1 MKQRRKP
8 LILKARRWFPLLM
21 GGAAM
26 QINLSGCDP
35 EVRSSILTGIQ
46 TSLTGLLTSVID
58 AFFLSISGAADTD
71 TTATTT
77 TTVVKA
83 VYETAQMFVA

>member
-26 QINLSGCDP
+26 QVNLSGCDP
-35 EVRSSILTGIQ
+35 DVRSSILTGVQ

-58 AFFLSISGAADTD
+58 AFFLSISGAATPDPT
-71 TTATTT
+71 TTT

>member
-8 LILKARRWFPLLM
+8 LILKASKWFPLLM

-35 EVRSSILTGIQ
+35 EVRSSILTGVQ
-46 TSLTGLLTSVID
+46 TSLTGLLTSILD
-58 AFFLSISGAADTD
+58 AFFLSISGAATD
-71 TTATTT
+71 TTNTTT